1 MRVVDIVR
9 AGVRQRV
16 MTFLEEEELRQLDGL
31 PPQAVIGLVDE
42 AGQLQVNSVFREFL
56 HEIIS
61 RFAPLDPDMRDA
73 ARQTGDGRM
82 VYVDSRVP
90 ESLTP
95 VPEED
100 IIGWF
105 QVRDGHIVE
114 ASYLANPNHRLNG
127 TFGLSMAV
135 SAMRTPMVR
144 TLLARHT
151 AG

>member
-1 MRVVDIVR
+1 MRVVEIVR

-31 PPQAVIGLVDE
+31 PPQAVIGLVDA

-56 HEIIS
+56 HETIS
-61 RFAPLDPDMRDA
+61 RYAPLDPDMREA
-73 ARQTGDGRM
+73 ARQTVDGRM

-90 ESLTP
+90 ETLKP

-105 QVRDGHIVE
+105 QVRGGQIVD
-114 ASYLANPNHRLNG
+114 ASYLPNPDHRLTGN
-127 TFGLSMAV
+127 FGISAAI
-135 SAMRTPMVR
+135 SAMRKPMVQI
-144 TLLARHT
+144 LIARHT